1 MKKTIQIVLVLVGLV
16 TAALNGMDAL
26 FWLDP
31 TSGFPLQGG
40 LWLRYGGAAVLFLL
54 AGAVSLLASQRVADL
69 IRKQNGIAL
78 TAALT
83 GVIYALTSAMH
94 LTEVVPVVQQL
105 HAMGRLSASAVLS
118 GCGGALFLA
127 VAGCL
132 GAWALFTQSAFWH
145 SAVPGEYPAGGVYAS
160 VLMVLYPAGLA
171 FERFLGH
178 TSSIYRVYHIWQLLS
193 VLLAMLFLL
202 GLVRVSFFPE
212 TGRSRGCVRSG
223 LAAFYSCTCCEL
235 VFTLCQWKQGLAG
248 VAQAAD
254 SLLLAAIGLL
264 GLCCALHMIAPE
276 AARQKANMD

>member
-1 MKKTIQIVLVLVGLV
+1 MKMTIQIVLVLVGLV
-16 TAALNGMDAL
+16 TAVLNTLDAV

-31 TSGFPLQGG
+31 VSGFPLQGG

-54 AGAVSLLASQRVADL
+54 AAAVSLLAARRTADL
-69 IRKQNGIAL
+69 IRKQNGMAL
-78 TAALT
+78 TAAVC
-83 GVIYALTSAMH
+83 GVIYALTGALH
-94 LTEVVPVVQQL
+94 LVEAVPVIQRL
-105 HAMGRLSASAVLS
+105 HAMGQLNVAAVLS
-118 GCGGALFLA
+118 GCGGALFFA

-132 GAWALFTQSAFWH
+132 GAWALFVQSAFWH
-145 SAVPGEYPAGGVYAS
+145 SAVPGTYPAGGVYAS

-202 GLVRVSFFPE
+202 ALVRVSFFPE
-212 TGRSRGCVRSG
+212 TGRSRSCVRSG

-254 SLLLAAIGLL
+254 SLLLAAIGLM
-264 GLCCALHMIAPE
+264 GLCCALHMVEPDAD
-276 AARQKANMD
+276 RSK